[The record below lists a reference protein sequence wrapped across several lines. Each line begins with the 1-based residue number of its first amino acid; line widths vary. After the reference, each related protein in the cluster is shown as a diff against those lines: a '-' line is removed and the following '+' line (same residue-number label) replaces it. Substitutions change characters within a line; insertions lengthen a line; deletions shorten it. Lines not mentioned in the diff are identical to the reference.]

1 MAAPLP
7 PLQTTPVKPQPDS
20 LQRYSLELPV
30 NKDLRMNIDEVMQPV
45 YVGLMSPTDFMG
57 TLMEPAPTP
66 CPNLKDVKFPS
77 SKGCK
82 SENDM
87 YAPMVSMPGVL
98 LLLKC
103 RTYAPSIVPGVHRPQ
118 VVSKHDLLCH
128 RRWTHQL
135 SSAQA
140 GWRRRRATNTF
151 K

>member
-20 LQRYSLELPV
+20 LQRYSLELPI
-30 NKDLRMNIDEVMQPV
+30 NKALRMNIDEVMRPV
-45 YVGLMSPTDFMG
+45 YVGLMPPTDFMD
-57 TLMEPAPTP
+57 TLMEPARTP
-66 CPNLKDVKFPS
+66 CPKDVSFPS

-87 YAPMVSMPGVL
+87 YAPMVSMPSVL

-103 RTYAPSIVPGVHRPQ
+103 RTYAPPIVPGVHQPQ
-118 VVSKHDLLCH
+118 AVSKHDLLCH
-128 RRWTHQL
+128 RRCTHQL

-140 GWRRRRATNTF
+140 GRRRRRATDTLE
-151 K
+151 